1 MMNVMIRR
9 AGLKANRT
17 LAVVATLLAA
27 APGAAAIPD
36 ATLAVD
42 RLLRELQPKQKLQ
55 SRRLYRADAVITVFN
70 IPIFSRVG
78 VGSGFAV
85 YEELAEAESRTIAL
99 QFAGGSR
106 PDRAKGLNR
115 LGYIQE
121 VVVERNNRPTETAYF
136 GFMTSSPEE
145 NLDQAKKAL
154 EASEGMLPY
163 TAVDGSTG
171 PGEMRSSKARFL
183 FPPSYSWSNNDSL
196 IKEVRTKFPS
206 ESGKPVEAKL
216 SAKDVPWTFL
226 YTVAQAASIAGE
238 KSQWSYVYNGKQ
250 YRLRTERAQDAKM
263 GRKLAEKG
271 LVTKAENVWRLSGAI
286 TGPDNGPE
294 STFKIWVEHNGESK
308 LPMRIEFQARSFL
321 RLVFEYDPTLDSAPI
336 KGD

>member
-1 MMNVMIRR
+1 MMNVMTGPVRHI
-9 AGLKANRT
+9 LKLTVA
-17 LAVVATLLAA
+17 AVLLFATPAF
-27 APGAAAIPD
+27 AAIPD
-36 ATLAVD
+36 TTLAVD
-42 RLLRELQPKQKLQ
+42 RLLRELQPKQKVH

-70 IPIFSRVG
+70 IPVFSRAG

-85 YEELAEAESRTIAL
+85 YEELAEAEGRTISL

-121 VVVERNNRPTETAYF
+121 VIVERNNLPAETAYF

-154 EASEGMLPY
+154 EASAGMLPY

-171 PGEMRSSKARFL
+171 PGKMSCSKARFL

-196 IKEVRTKFPS
+196 IKEVRTKFPT

-216 SAKDVPWTFL
+216 TAKDVPWTFL
-226 YTVAQAASIAGE
+226 YTVAQAASITGE

-250 YRLRTERAQDAKM
+250 YRLRTERTQDPKM
-263 GRKLAEKG
+263 GRKLAERG
-271 LVTKAENVWRLSGAI
+271 LVAKPENVWRLAGAI
-286 TGPDNGPE
+286 TGPDHGPE
-294 STFKIWVEHNGESK
+294 STFRIWVEQNGASK
-308 LPMRIEFQARSFL
+308 LPMRIEFQARPFL
-321 RLVFEYDPTLDSAPI
+321 RLVFEYDPTLDSAPL